1 MSVPFVSRRRN
12 NPFAKD
18 AEGKFFPA
26 AAHIAEIGINR
37 LAEEISQSTSLTPAE
52 VIGVIRSLLLIVPRY
67 LLLGYKV
74 RLDSFG
80 LFRLGL
86 RKSESCK
93 GYEKATEVTA
103 RDIEGVR
110 MMFRPDAMLEAKLKS
125 PSYVKLDARYLTDDS
140 EQDARENLTD
150 EVGADE

>member
-1 MSVPFVSRRRN
+1 MSVPFISRKRL
-12 NPFAKD
+12 NPLDLD
-18 AEGKFFPA
+18 AEGRYYPA
-26 AAHIAEIGINR
+26 AAYIAEIGVNQI
-37 LAEEISQSTSLTPAE
+37 AEEISQTTSLTPAE

-110 MMFRPDAMLEAKLKS
+110 MMFRPDAMLEAKLKT

-140 EQDARENLTD
+140 EQDAPEDSID